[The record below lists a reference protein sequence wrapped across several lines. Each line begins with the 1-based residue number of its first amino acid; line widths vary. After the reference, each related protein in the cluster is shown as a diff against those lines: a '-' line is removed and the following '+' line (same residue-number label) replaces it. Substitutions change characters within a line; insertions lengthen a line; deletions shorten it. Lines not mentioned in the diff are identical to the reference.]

1 MSSGAQGVFSW
12 FTILEQILENVIR
25 PVQHAL
31 KECIVSAIKQFGDP
45 WCVLITISISLTQTS
60 YVGDKQKSQVAK
72 NCKCRNLLGINLTY

>member
-60 YVGDKQKSQVAK
+60 YVGDKQKSQAAK